1 MTIIFL
7 WLLPLTTSSVGT
19 SGQNHVMTGEVTG
32 SMFTQGHL
40 TAQEASS
47 LHPVSEV
54 SGHNI
59 RPSFA
64 AGTNPSEEKTTT
76 PSGKLP
82 TISSNTF
89 SPVNQTAATPTSSI
103 LSLLNSSIVGAKQ
116 PTTTTRVPPILSS
129 STQSPDT
136 GSDRMTPASTQLI
149 LTVTTSA
156 KPAVKSTSTS
166 PVTGGDATHPTGSY
180 KTSLKRQDP
189 PKEKPN
195 RGVSHG
201 KAVAWII
208 GGALVLMMVGF
219 LVIFI
224 KKRKLQKQQITT
236 TDWAGPSPFLEDGAD
251 NGFVTPRSSNR
262 ISLSSFLPQRL
273 SKRLSLLPETEE
285 ELDDMTPGTTFG
297 EKRQGNTSGQQVDG
311 RTVPESNGTAADVP
325 GMKSTGDVP
334 ETVETSPQNCFLLST
349 ENNSEN
355 ATAQQNDAGTNSL
368 SHFRPGPELTGASD
382 GLCSD
387 SSAHVPEAVLF
398 STNTDV
404 EHDLSSELLNLC

>member
-1 MTIIFL
+1 MDGTRTSL
-7 WLLPLTTSSVGT
+7 WLFLLLNQLPFCPADAGQGSSTMQTNTYTTK
-19 SGQNHVMTGEVTG
+19 E
-32 SMFTQGHL
+32 
-40 TAQEASS
+40 
-47 LHPVSEV
+47 P

-59 RPSFA
+59 RSSFT

-76 PSGKLP
+76 PSRKPP
-82 TISSNTF
+82 TTSSNTF
-89 SPVNQTAATPTSSI
+89 SSVNQTAATPTSSI
-103 LSLLNSSIVGAKQ
+103 LSLLNSSTVGAKQ
-116 PTTTTRVPPILSS
+116 PTTTRVPPILSS

-149 LTVTTSA
+149 LTVTPSA

-166 PVTGGDATHPTGSY
+166 PVTGGDATHPTASY
-180 KTSLKRQDP
+180 KTSLATSKTSFISITRAKKRQDP

-251 NGFVTPRSSNR
+251 NGFVTLRPSNR

-285 ELDDMTPGTTFG
+285 ELEDMTPGTTFG
-297 EKRQGNTSGQQVDG
+297 EKRQGNTSGQQLDG
-311 RTVPESNGTAADVP
+311 STVPESNGTAADVP

-334 ETVETSPQNCFLLST
+334 ETVETSPQNWFLLST
-349 ENNSEN
+349 ENNSEVANLSPNPHPPSGVVDN
-355 ATAQQNDAGTNSL
+355 ATAQQNDGMGQT
-368 SHFRPGPELTGASD
+368 
-382 GLCSD
+382 
-387 SSAHVPEAVLF
+387 
-398 STNTDV
+398 
-404 EHDLSSELLNLC
+404 SEN